1 MPHVYACYKLSLIH
15 LFARCESFRNT
26 PRAQSQCTDIVVN
39 GRVYFIINTSR
50 TRVSIFVSMIYYRA
64 DSFALH
70 ITTCSRMIILSIA
83 RAYNVLYIM
92 RVL

>member
-1 MPHVYACYKLSLIH
+1 MPHVYAYYKLSLIH
-15 LFARCESFRNT
+15 LFARCESFRNP

-64 DSFALH
+64 AHHDVQSYDN
-70 ITTCSRMIILSIA
+70 IIDCTRI
-83 RAYNVLYIM
+83 
-92 RVL
+92 